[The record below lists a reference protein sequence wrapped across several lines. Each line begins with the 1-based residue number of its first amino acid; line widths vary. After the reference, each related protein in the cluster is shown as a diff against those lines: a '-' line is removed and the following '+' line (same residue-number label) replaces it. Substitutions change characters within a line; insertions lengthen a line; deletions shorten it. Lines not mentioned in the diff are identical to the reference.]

1 MKEFSKQRSIPLKRL
16 TDDFNNYQEL
26 FNDKEK
32 AIYVMCRRGNLSTYG
47 TKFLLENGY
56 KNVYN
61 IEGGINEYRSKYDP
75 SIPNF

>member
-1 MKEFSKQRSIPLKRL
+1 
-16 TDDFNNYQEL
+16 
-26 FNDKEK
+26 
-32 AIYVMCRRGNLSTYG
+32 MCRRGNLSTYG